1 MTLAKRPR
9 VFALPPGVDFGA
21 ALLAGLDRQL
31 ADRDP
36 MVAAEATLILSTERS
51 RRRLAALIEAGPVRL
66 GPRLLTLTDF
76 GRDRAIDPPLSRQLL
91 LTQLIDKLIERE
103 PDLGPRSGA
112 FALAG
117 SLEELLS
124 ELEEEGVPPDRLER
138 IDAAALAGHWQR
150 SLRFLRLLREV
161 GAAGGAGAARRV
173 ALLQEAAR
181 LTAAPPSHPVVV
193 AGSTGSRGATPE
205 LMAAVAALPEGAVV
219 LPGVDP
225 HLPPEVWDRLTE
237 PDARPDH
244 PQWSI
249 ARICARLGVRP
260 DRLPL
265 WYEVAPSCP
274 PRARLLSLALRPAPV
289 TDAWRQQG
297 PALAPE
303 LLKATSDLTLV
314 EAPTPRLEALAIARA
329 LQESA
334 VSGKRGALITADRTL
349 ARRVAGE
356 LERFGIAPDD
366 SAGRPLGLTPPGVL
380 LRLVLALEENRT
392 PPAHLA
398 ALLRHPLTAS
408 GPIRAA
414 HLRLARA
421 FEHDVLRRAQ
431 MPSAAAITA
440 WGRDDAER
448 VTWARWLAE
457 IVSCPAPPDMARF
470 EAHLS
475 HHLEIAERI
484 AAGPELAVKEAD
496 VAAQSDDLQAPAFDD
511 AAQPFGRPAGALWE
525 AAAGHAAARRMQE
538 IKEAALT
545 GGPMRRASYKA
556 AMTALLMEVD
566 VPEAAY
572 TPDPR
577 VAIWGTIEARVERAD
592 LTVLGGLTEGVW
604 PKQPSPDPWLSTSLR
619 AAMGLPPTDRQIG
632 LAAHDVEQAIGAPE
646 VILTRSLRDSDAPT
660 VASRWLLRLEN
671 LCRGLGREGEE
682 AWSSMRLR
690 GEARLRRADALDQP
704 IDRVPAA
711 PRPAPAPP
719 AAARPRELSVTD
731 LETLVRDPYAV
742 YAKRVL
748 GLRPLDPLHSSLDAR
763 HRGEAFHRVLE
774 QAVSE
779 IETTAPDRLG
789 AFGAIVDA
797 VLSGT
802 VPSPSARAVWS
813 EHLLALAP
821 AFFAAEVVRRD
832 KAHPK
837 AFEIPGEVIWTEPP
851 VTIRARADRIDLGP
865 EGQIVIY
872 DYKSTLPT
880 PKQLAVFKR
889 QLELEAMIAEAG
901 GFEGVPPGTVLD
913 LVYIGLGASAPVRRI
928 ADVPSAITAA
938 RRDATRLIA
947 TYLSPT
953 QAFRARTRPER
964 IEYAGP
970 YDALSRFGEWQESD
984 PTTPVQ
990 VP

>member
-1 MTLAKRPR
+1 MTRAPRPR

-21 ALLAGLDRQL
+21 ALLAGLDRRL

-36 MVAAEATLILSTERS
+36 MVAAEATLILNTERS
-51 RRRLAALIEAGPVRL
+51 RRRLSALIDAGPVRL
-66 GPRLLTLTDF
+66 GPRLRTLTDF
-76 GRDRAIDPPLSRQLL
+76 GRDRAVDPPLSRQLL
-91 LTQLIDKLIERE
+91 LTQLIDSLIERE

-124 ELEEEGVPPDRLER
+124 ELEEEGVPLDSLER
-138 IDAAALAGHWQR
+138 VDASDLAGHWQR

-161 GAAGGAGAARRV
+161 GAAGGAGAARRA
-173 ALLQEAAR
+173 ALLLEAAR
-181 LTAAPPSHPVVV
+181 LTAALPRHPVVV
-193 AGSTGSRGATPE
+193 AGSTGSRGATPQ

-265 WYEVAPSCP
+265 WQEVAPPCP

-289 TDAWRQQG
+289 TDAWRQEG
-297 PALAPE
+297 PALAPD
-303 LLKATSDLTLV
+303 LLNATRDLTLV
-314 EAPTPRLEALAIARA
+314 EAPTPRLEALAIARC

-334 VSGKRGALITADRTL
+334 VSGKRAALITADRTL

-366 SAGRPLGLTPPGVL
+366 SAGRPLGLTPPGVF

-408 GPIRAA
+408 GPVRAA
-414 HLRLARA
+414 HLRLTRG
-421 FEHDVLRRAQ
+421 FEHDILRSAQ
-431 MPSAAAITA
+431 VPSAAAVTA
-440 WGRDDAER
+440 WAGDDAER
-448 VTWARWLAE
+448 APWARWLAE
-457 IVSCPAPPDMARF
+457 IVASPVPADAAPF

-475 HHLEIAERI
+475 HHLEMAERI
-484 AAGPELAVKEAD
+484 AAGPEL
-496 VAAQSDDLQAPAFDD
+496 PGPD
-511 AAQPFGRPAGALWE
+511 AAAAPPRDDPPASAPDSVSQPFGRPAGTLWD
-525 AAAGHAAARRMQE
+525 AAAGQAAARRMQE
-538 IKEAALT
+538 IADAAHI
-545 GGPMRRASYKA
+545 GGPMRRAGYKA
-556 AMTALLMEVD
+556 AMSALLMEVD

-592 LTVLGGLTEGVW
+592 LTILGGLTEGVW

-619 AAMGLPPTDRQIG
+619 AAIGLPPTDRQIG

-671 LCRGLGREGEE
+671 LCRGLGAEGEA
-682 AWSSMRLR
+682 AWSAMRLR
-690 GEARLRRADALDQP
+690 GAACLRRADALDQP
-704 IDRVPAA
+704 LARVPAA
-711 PRPAPAPP
+711 PRPAPVPP
-719 AAARPRELSVTD
+719 AAARPRQLSVTD

-748 GLRPLDPLHSSLDAR
+748 GLRPLEPLHGRLDAR

-774 QAVSE
+774 HAVRE
-779 IETTAPDRLG
+779 INPTAPDLLE
-789 AFGAIVDA
+789 AFRSLVDT
-797 VLSGT
+797 VLRRT
-802 VPSPSARAVWS
+802 VPSPAARAVWS
-813 EHLLALAP
+813 AQLLALAP
-821 AFFAAEVVRRD
+821 AFFAAEAARQD
-832 KAHPK
+832 KARPK
-837 AFEIPGEVIWTEPP
+837 GFEIPGEMVLAEPP
-851 VTIRARADRIDLGP
+851 MTLRARADRIDLSP

-901 GFEGVPPGTVLD
+901 GFEGVSKAAVLD
-913 LVYIGLGASAPVRRI
+913 LAYVGLGSSAPVRQI
-928 ADVPSAITAA
+928 PDVPSAIVAA

-947 TYLSPT
+947 AYLTPS

-964 IEYAGP
+964 IEYAGL
-970 YDALSRFGEWQESD
+970 YDALARFGEWQESD
-984 PTTPVQ
+984 PTAPVH